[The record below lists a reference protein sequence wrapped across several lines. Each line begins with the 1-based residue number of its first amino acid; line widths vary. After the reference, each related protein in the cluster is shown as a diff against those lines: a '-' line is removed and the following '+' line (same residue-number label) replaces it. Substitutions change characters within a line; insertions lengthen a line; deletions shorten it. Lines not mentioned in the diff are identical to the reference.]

1 MALSPSAYF
10 FGKDLIQVPRLAL
23 LTVTFAVP
31 FYTLTT
37 PSPSL
42 TYYWIVLVLVAY
54 VVSGYSYIA
63 SMLAGPKD
71 VVFDTCDERG
81 EEVLVL
87 ETKKLPDRTVEHRM
101 QLLRDA
107 ARNREL
113 VLELL

>member
-1 MALSPSAYF
+1 MLLLSRRVGTKPSAASSKLAACKTLAIPASLPEPQPSAYF

-54 VVSGYSYIA
+54 VVSGYSYI
-63 SMLAGPKD
+63 
-71 VVFDTCDERG
+71 E
-81 EEVLVL
+81 
-87 ETKKLPDRTVEHRM
+87 
-101 QLLRDA
+101 
-107 ARNREL
+107 
-113 VLELL
+113 